1 MSRRLRHGWPL
12 GAWPPSPSG
21 RGLLLRAARQR
32 AGAPSRWAGL
42 GVSHRPEAHR
52 DAMISRLPRR
62 LRTADPREGHRPGGG
77 AGGLG
82 PPGRYRPD
90 AVLADAGRD
99 GHRGRGAI
107 GAAVVAGSAALPGSG
122 QDKGIEVMTSIIVI
136 RRFTGT
142 RLARATSER
151 RASSWWRSGSSCSPP
166 VGPSRHRCPSRMG
179 VDPGRPA
186 WLGLGRWMNRL
197 RTSATSN
204 FSAGLS
210 EALRDRPDLA
220 ASLNDLAA
228 VLQRRGRCTE
238 AVNIVSEAN

>member
-1 MSRRLRHGWPL
+1 MAGPADWVRLAGIARMLSWL
-12 GAWPPSPSG
+12 T
-21 RGLLLRAARQR
+21 LAAM
-32 AGAPSRWAGL
+32 GIEG
-42 GVSHRPEAHR
+42 GV
-52 DAMISRLPRR
+52 
-62 LRTADPREGHRPGGG
+62 
-77 AGGLG
+77 
-82 PPGRYRPD
+82 
-90 AVLADAGRD
+90 
-99 GHRGRGAI
+99 AI

-122 QDKGIEVMTSIIVI
+122 PDKGIEVMTSIIVI

-142 RLARATSER
+142 RLASATSER

-210 EALRDRPDLA
+210 EALPDRPDLA

-228 VLQRRGRCTE
+228 ILQRRGRCTE
-238 AVNIVSEAN
+238 AVNIVSEAK